1 MVGIIFFKMSFLQN
15 INWRD
20 KLILIVD
27 DDQASLLL
35 LEIII
40 AKTGAKMIVAD
51 CGKKALELFLNTKG
65 IDLILMDIKME
76 GLNGLEVTRLIRKID
91 THVPIIAQTA
101 CVIAGDK
108 ENCLHAGCSDYISK
122 PIVAEDLIRII
133 DTHLDSRSNSKSI
146 TKSFSEN

>member
-1 MVGIIFFKMSFLQN
+1 MSFFQH
-15 INWRD
+15 INWKN

-40 AKTGAKMIVAD
+40 AKTGAKIIVAD
-51 CGKKALELFLNTKG
+51 CGKKALDLFLNTKG

-76 GLNGLEVTRLIRKID
+76 GMSGLEATRLIRKID
-91 THVPIIAQTA
+91 QNIPIIAQTA

-108 ENCLHAGCSDYISK
+108 ENCLRAGCSDYISK
-122 PIVAEDLIRII
+122 PIVAEELIKTI
-133 DTHLDSRSNSKSI
+133 DKYIGVYANSYPLKN
-146 TKSFSEN
+146 SFSEN